1 MRIALGVCG
10 GIAAYKAAELVRVF
24 QQDAFAVEVVMT
36 AGAQQFVRPLTFAA
50 LSGNKVITGMWSGE
64 ASDDAAS
71 PNLEA
76 AIEHIAVA
84 QRITALVVAPAT
96 ADMLAKFANGIA
108 DDFLSTLYLA
118 TKAPVMVAPAMNVN
132 MWEHAATQHNL
143 SVLRARGVHVV
154 EPGEGYL
161 ACGMTGSGR
170 MAEPAAIAQ
179 AVRDML
185 LQPHDLEAETV
196 LVTAGGTRE
205 PLDPV
210 RFIGNRSS
218 GKMGFAI
225 AENAA
230 RRGARVI
237 LVAAPNNLATPAG
250 CERVDVVTSAEMRE
264 AVLQRLPEATIVVK
278 AAAVSDFRPA
288 HASPTKMKRDRAM
301 RLDLQPTE
309 DILAEVCQRKRPGT
323 FVLGFAAETEN
334 AIENARAKMLRK
346 GVDAIVVNDVS
357 QPGVGFDS
365 DDNAATLLTAEET
378 FVFSRTS
385 KRQLATKLLDQLVRL
400 RVASQDF
407 AAAPLAR

>member
-1 MRIALGVCG
+1 MRIGLGVCG

-24 QQDAFAVEVVMT
+24 QQDALEVEVVMT

-50 LSGNKVITGMWSGE
+50 LSGNKVITGMWSGD
-64 ASDDAAS
+64 ADDAAS
-71 PNLEA
+71 PNLDA

-118 TKAPVMVAPAMNVN
+118 TKAPVIVAPAMNVN
-132 MWEHAATQHNL
+132 MWEHSATQHNL
-143 SVLRARGVHVV
+143 NVLRARGVHIV

-179 AVRDML
+179 AVREVL
-185 LQPHDLEAETV
+185 LQPRDMEGETV

-225 AENAA
+225 AENAE

-237 LVAAPNNLATPAG
+237 LITASSGLATPAG
-250 CERVDVVTSAEMRE
+250 CERVDVVTSSEMRA
-264 AVLQRLPEATIVVK
+264 AVLQRLPEATLVVK

-288 HASPTKMKRDRAM
+288 KPLPEKMKRNGAM
-301 RLDLQPTE
+301 HLDLQPTE
-309 DILAEVCQRKRPGT
+309 DILAEVCKRKRPGT

-334 AIENARAKMLRK
+334 AIENARVKMLRK

-357 QPGVGFDS
+357 QSGIGFDS
-365 DDNAATLLTAEET
+365 ENNAATLLTAEES
-378 FVFSRTS
+378 FVFPLMS
-385 KRQLATKLLDQLVRL
+385 KRQLAVKLLDQVVRL
-400 RVASQDF
+400 RAASQSF
-407 AAAPLAR
+407 AAAPQAR

>member
-1 MRIALGVCG
+1 MRIGLGVCG

-24 QQDAFAVEVVMT
+24 QQDALEVEVVMT

-64 ASDDAAS
+64 GEDAS
-71 PNLEA
+71 PNLDA

-118 TKAPVMVAPAMNVN
+118 TKAPVIVAPAMNVN

-143 SVLRARGVHVV
+143 SMLRARGVHVV

-179 AVRDML
+179 AVRDVL
-185 LQPHDLEAETV
+185 LQPRDMEGETV

-237 LVAAPNNLATPAG
+237 LITASSGLATPAG
-250 CERVDVVTSAEMRE
+250 CERVDVVTSSEMRE
-264 AVLQRLPEATIVVK
+264 AVLQRLNEATIVVK

-288 HASPTKMKRDRAM
+288 KPSPEKLKRSGAM
-301 RLDLQPTE
+301 HLDLQPTE
-309 DILAEVCQRKRPGT
+309 DILAEVCKRKRPGT

-334 AIENARAKMLRK
+334 AIENARVKMLRK

-357 QPGVGFDS
+357 QSGIGFDS
-365 DDNAATLLTAEET
+365 ENNAATLLAAEES
-378 FVFSRTS
+378 FVFPLMS
-385 KRQLATKLLDQLVRL
+385 KRQLAAKLLDHVVRL
-400 RVASQDF
+400 RAASQSL
-407 AAAPLAR
+407 AGAPQVR